1 MTDIAIVA
9 AVRTPVGSFRG
20 AFAPL
25 SAVDLGAA
33 VVRGL
38 LERCQLPAAAVD
50 ELIFGQVLTAGC
62 GQNPARQTALRAGLP
77 VDTPAVTVNLVCGSG
92 LKAVQQAVQAIRC
105 GDAGIVIAG
114 GQESMS
120 NAPYLMHGARDGLRF
135 GHASLQDS
143 MIQDGLWDAFN
154 DYHMGITAENLA
166 DAFDISRERQDAFAA
181 SSQRKAAAAIAAGRF
196 REEIVPVSVPQ
207 GMRLPERLL
216 IAHFW
221 HPPHLIPLVEVVP
234 GSATL
239 PHLAREVSDFC
250 AACALEAVVLNR
262 AAPGFVGNRLQFA
275 LLREALHIVHSGIA
289 SPEVVDQ
296 VMRASLGRR
305 YAMVGP
311 LEAADMTG
319 LATVQDICQ
328 HLLPELA
335 SGTEMMSLVAEKV
348 ARGDT
353 GARSGQGFYRW
364 DEARHQRIQS
374 RREHQLRFALKP

>member
-1 MTDIAIVA
+1 MFTPRLAVLGAGLMGVGIACHFA
-9 AVRTPVGSFRG
+9 RHGHAVRLYDTDPQRLAEVP
-20 AFAPL
+20 AVA
-25 SAVDLGAA
+25 SAILCE
-33 VVRGL
+33 
-38 LERCQLPAAAVD
+38 LEAS
-50 ELIFGQVLTAGC
+50 GQ
-62 GQNPARQTALRAGLP
+62 QDP
-77 VDTPAVTVNLVCGSG
+77 VDRDAVLARLTPTPTL
-92 LKAVQQAVQAIRC
+92 
-105 GDAGIVIAG
+105 
-114 GQESMS
+114 
-120 NAPYLMHGARDGLRF
+120 NA
-135 GHASLQDS
+135 
-143 MIQDGLWDAFN
+143 
-154 DYHMGITAENLA
+154 LA
-166 DAFDISRERQDAFAA
+166 DATLLIEAIPERLALKHALYAELETLIADEAIIA
-181 SSQRKAAAAIAAGRF
+181 SNTSGLPPDQLA
-196 REEIVPVSVPQ
+196 Q

-250 AACALEAVVLNR
+250 AAC
-262 AAPGFVGNRLQFA
+262 GLQFA

>member
-1 MTDIAIVA
+1 
-9 AVRTPVGSFRG
+9 
-20 AFAPL
+20 
-25 SAVDLGAA
+25 
-33 VVRGL
+33 
-38 LERCQLPAAAVD
+38 
-50 ELIFGQVLTAGC
+50 
-62 GQNPARQTALRAGLP
+62 
-77 VDTPAVTVNLVCGSG
+77 
-92 LKAVQQAVQAIRC
+92 
-105 GDAGIVIAG
+105 
-114 GQESMS
+114 
-120 NAPYLMHGARDGLRF
+120 
-135 GHASLQDS
+135 
-143 MIQDGLWDAFN
+143 
-154 DYHMGITAENLA
+154 
-166 DAFDISRERQDAFAA
+166 
-181 SSQRKAAAAIAAGRF
+181 
-196 REEIVPVSVPQ
+196 
-207 GMRLPERLL
+207 MRHPERLL

-239 PHLAREVSDFC
+239 PHLARRERLC

-289 SPEVVDQ
+289 SPEVVD
-296 VMRASLGRR
+296 RDARLAGPPLCDGRPAGGCGHDR
-305 YAMVGP
+305 PGDSP
-311 LEAADMTG
+311 
-319 LATVQDICQ
+319 DICQ